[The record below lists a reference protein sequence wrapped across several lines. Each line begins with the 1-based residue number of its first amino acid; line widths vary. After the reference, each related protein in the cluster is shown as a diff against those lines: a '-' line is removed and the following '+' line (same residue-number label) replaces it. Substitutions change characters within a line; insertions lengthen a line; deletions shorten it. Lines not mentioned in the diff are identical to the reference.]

1 MMQAFLE
8 NRHELGECVLWCERT
23 ERLLWTDIP
32 ACTLWSYSPST
43 GRSMHWPMPERL
55 CCFALTASDD
65 CLLLGFAS
73 GLAFFRFSSGEVDRI
88 ADVER
93 DIPST
98 RLNDGRCDRQGRF
111 VFGMFNQDDNPKRPL
126 GGYYRLNTDL
136 SLERLPI
143 GTAAIA
149 NSICFSPD
157 GRRMYYADS
166 ATRAIHYCD
175 YEADGRLGAAQ
186 VFVGADAA
194 PGEPDGSCIDAE
206 GYLWSTR
213 WGAGQIMRFAPDG
226 RLERVLAL
234 EAPQPSCPAF
244 GGPQLST
251 LYATSAHLGMGP
263 GERAAAPLSGA
274 LFHQSL
280 DLRGLPESRFLGVRF
295 DNHSDINIAK

>member
-1 MMQAFLE
+1 MMQAFLD

-32 ACTLWSYSPST
+32 ACRLWSYSPST

-55 CCFALTASDD
+55 CSFALTHDD
-65 CLLLGFAS
+65 DRLLLGLAS
-73 GLAFFRFSSGEVDRI
+73 GLAFFRFSTGAVERI
-88 ADVER
+88 VDVEP
-93 DIPST
+93 DIPAT

-111 VFGMFNQDDNPKRPL
+111 VFGMFNQEAAPKRPL
-126 GGYYRLNTDL
+126 GGFYRLNTDL

-143 GTAAIA
+143 GSAAIA

-166 ATRAIHYCD
+166 STRAIYCCD
-175 YEADGRLGAAQ
+175 YEPGGRIGAAQ
-186 VFVGADAA
+186 VFVDADAA

-234 EAPQPSCPAF
+234 DAPQPSCPAF
-244 GGPQLST
+244 GGAGLST
-251 LYATSAHLGMGP
+251 LYATSAFLDMDA
-263 GERAAAPLSGA
+263 GERARAPLSGA
-274 LFHQSL
+274 LFQRAL
-280 DLRGLPESRFLGVRF
+280 DVRGLPESRFLGARS
-295 DNHSDINIAK
+295 DNNSDINIAK